1 MATMEEI
8 QKLMTQL
15 NRSYLRILT
24 RMIRGT
30 RFLKKERPPKPI
42 SRPRKMILHV
52 RADSPANGTYQSLP
66 LYHKRLQDKW
76 LTQKTGSAKREVSN
90 FLWKDTME
98 SHVLTSTHGCAQVE
112 EKCSFLKTPE
122 DEIGRWSKV
131 HLEGNAL
138 ALISRLGISDWNDIK
153 SNLQHQFIPR
163 HNNQLLR
170 MQLLKLRQ
178 LGDIQMYIH
187 EFQAILNK
195 IYDEMAQ
202 LFYFVNKLQHDCR
215 RYVELNQ
222 PTTLQS
228 GLMFKFRTRPYKW

>member
-1 MATMEEI
+1 MEEI
-8 QKLMTQL
+8 KNLMTQL

-138 ALISRLGISDWNDIK
+138 ALISRLGISDWKDIK

-163 HNNQLLR
+163 HNNTSILQWIKLVGIFSLFESTMGRNLPTASSKTTFHARRSLRNLDSFNEKSCHLDLR
-170 MQLLKLRQ
+170 MHL
-178 LGDIQMYIH
+178 
-187 EFQAILNK
+187 
-195 IYDEMAQ
+195 
-202 LFYFVNKLQHDCR
+202 
-215 RYVELNQ
+215 
-222 PTTLQS
+222 
-228 GLMFKFRTRPYKW
+228 